1 MGLWE
6 RDKRVLASGLVASM
20 ELIYRDADSRSFEEL
35 LSPAAWLA
43 ALRDR

>member
-6 RDKRVLASGLVASM
+6 RDKRVLAAGLVASM
-20 ELIYRDADSRSFEEL
+20 ELIYRDMDGRTFKEL

-43 ALRDR
+43 ALQDR